1 MDSQPDLIANIYK
14 TVSQIIE
21 TLNADNANL
30 NLDVSVIKAEL
41 IDVKRT
47 LQKLQYNINS
57 SRNALIQTIDNNVK
71 NIKVDIEAI
80 KDSIKEEK
88 LSETIKSIIETDAYI
103 KK

>member
-21 TLNADNANL
+21 TLNADNTNL
-30 NLDVSVIKAEL
+30 NLDVSMIKAEL

-80 KDSIKEEK
+80 KDSIREEK
-88 LSETIKSIIETDAYI
+88 LRELIKSVLETDVYA
-103 KK
+103 K

>member
-88 LSETIKSIIETDAYI
+88 LRETIKSIIETDAYI